1 MLPIP
6 GGGLGGTRWGL
17 LQIPFPYVPCKS
29 KSVFFVVLSD
39 LFYSSKIKSSL
50 DLRAKREKAVGES
63 IKALDDFKTRLQEE
77 QKVIFFYKY

>member
-1 MLPIP
+1 MDQELRIV
-6 GGGLGGTRWGL
+6 
-17 LQIPFPYVPCKS
+17 VPS
-29 KSVFFVVLSD
+29 N

-77 QKVIFFYKY
+77 QKVIFFKNTRFISFLFP